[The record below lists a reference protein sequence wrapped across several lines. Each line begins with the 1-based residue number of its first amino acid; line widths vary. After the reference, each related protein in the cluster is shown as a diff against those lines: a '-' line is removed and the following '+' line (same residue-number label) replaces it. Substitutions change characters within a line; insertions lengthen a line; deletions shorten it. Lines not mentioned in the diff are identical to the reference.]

1 MKNKSFDKAYAEL
14 QKIVTQLQDD
24 ETSIDKLSTQ
34 LKKANEL
41 VAFCKSK
48 LRAIDAEIKG
58 HEEE

>member
-58 HEEE
+58 NEEE